1 MIFPFYAFFTTEFL
15 LIIAGAF
22 FLGMIREFYIDL
34 NEYNELLKITRPDSK
49 PRNPFIF
56 DDESD
61 SVAESDSDSDS
72 DADSERNV
80 IETDSEDESEYEE
93 ESEIRWEAEDD
104 SDPDYIPSES
114 EEETD
119 EETDAEEQNTTDASF
134 TIPVKGDIVRIRFR
148 SMEQGDFKEGTR
160 RLGRAI
166 SNYGCRMIEPE
177 EGTLYKVVNIYEDS
191 PVPNAKGNGKMK
203 RVSKMMSL
211 YPEEKSVV
219 SKERD
224 SVGAVPD
231 AWSEVFWYIDLDD
244 YTICQYED
252 GFPLYKLTEIN
263 VC

>member
-15 LIIAGAF
+15 LIVAGAF

-56 DDESD
+56 TDDSES
-61 SVAESDSDSDS
+61 E
-72 DADSERNV
+72 SERNA
-80 IETDSEDESEYEE
+80 IETDSDDESEYEE
-93 ESEIRWEAEDD
+93 ATETDDD
-104 SDPDYIPSES
+104 SDPDYVPSES
-114 EEETD
+114 DEETD
-119 EETDAEEQNTTDASF
+119 EETDDETNEETDVEEQNTTDASF

-211 YPEEKSVV
+211 YPEEKGVV

-231 AWSEVFWYIDLDD
+231 VWSDVFWYIDLDD

-252 GFPLYKLTEIN
+252 GFPLYKLIDIN
-263 VC
+263 VVDV

>member
-15 LIIAGAF
+15 LIVAGAF

-56 DDESD
+56 TDDSES
-61 SVAESDSDSDS
+61 E
-72 DADSERNV
+72 SERNA
-80 IETDSEDESEYEE
+80 IETDSDDESEYEE
-93 ESEIRWEAEDD
+93 ATETDDD
-104 SDPDYIPSES
+104 SDPDYVPSES
-114 EEETD
+114 DEETD
-119 EETDAEEQNTTDASF
+119 EETDDETNEETDVEEQNTTDASF

-211 YPEEKSVV
+211 YPEEKGVV

-252 GFPLYKLTEIN
+252 GFPLYKLIDIN
-263 VC
+263 VVDV

>member
-15 LIIAGAF
+15 LIVAGAF

-56 DDESD
+56 TDDSES
-61 SVAESDSDSDS
+61 E
-72 DADSERNV
+72 SERNA
-80 IETDSEDESEYEE
+80 IETDSDDESEYEE
-93 ESEIRWEAEDD
+93 ATETDD
-104 SDPDYIPSES
+104 DFDPDYIPSES
-114 EEETD
+114 EEETDEETDDKTNEETD

-134 TIPVKGDIVRIRFR
+134 TIPVKGDIVQIRFR
-148 SMEQGDFKEGTR
+148 SMAQEDFKEGTR

-219 SKERD
+219 SKDRN

-231 AWSEVFWYIDLDD
+231 AWSDVFWYIDLDD
-244 YTICQYED
+244 YMICQYED
-252 GFPLYKLTEIN
+252 GFPLYKLIDIN
-263 VC
+263 VVDV